1 MKIKND
7 FIHLKPQF
15 LKYLEELVGAK
26 GFSTDKEII
35 LPYLYEQRENYNGFS
50 QLLIKPE
57 TTIQLSKIIERCNSH
72 NLKIVPIGGN
82 TGLSGGCVP
91 SEDGDEILIS
101 LERMNKIRNFDDTN
115 FTITVEA
122 GCVLSDIKS
131 FVEKKDFFF
140 PLGLASEGS
149 CQIGGNLAT
158 NAGGIN
164 VLRFGN
170 TRELVLGLEAVLP
183 DGKIWNG
190 LRSLQ
195 KDNMGYSLKN
205 LFIGSE
211 GTLCLI
217 TAATLKLFPK
227 QIKSKT
233 ILCCINNLNSVI
245 ELLNLTRKLSSETLT
260 SFELLSNFG
269 VELSIKHHSN
279 IKFPIKNKYTWYALI
294 QISSSGE
301 NVNLED
307 NLESIFSLALEKGII
322 EDAIISKNEA
332 QENNLW
338 KVRESLSNAQKLE
351 GGSIKHDVS
360 VPINSIPLF
369 IDKASKEII
378 KFFPGSRLC
387 PFGHIGDGNIHFNI
401 SQPKKSQKNDFL
413 KKRKEINKIV
423 YDIVM
428 GLNGSISAE
437 HGIGI
442 LKTKELKNYR
452 SPEEIELMLKIKKAI
467 DPKGIMNPNKILN
480 EKI

>member
-15 LKYLEELVGAK
+15 LNYLEELVGAK

-301 NVNLED
+301 NINLED

-332 QENNLW
+332 Q
-338 KVRESLSNAQKLE
+338 
-351 GGSIKHDVS
+351 
-360 VPINSIPLF
+360 
-369 IDKASKEII
+369 
-378 KFFPGSRLC
+378 
-387 PFGHIGDGNIHFNI
+387 
-401 SQPKKSQKNDFL
+401 
-413 KKRKEINKIV
+413 
-423 YDIVM
+423 
-428 GLNGSISAE
+428 
-437 HGIGI
+437 
-442 LKTKELKNYR
+442 
-452 SPEEIELMLKIKKAI
+452 
-467 DPKGIMNPNKILN
+467 
-480 EKI
+480 

>member
-1 MKIKND
+1 MNTKDD
-7 FIHLKPQF
+7 FIHLKPKF
-15 LKYLEELVGAK
+15 LSYLERLLGAE
-26 GFSTDKEII
+26 GFSTRKDTI
-35 LPYLYEQRENYNGFS
+35 LPYLSEQRGNFNGSS
-50 QLLIKPE
+50 QLLIRPK
-57 TTIQLSKIIERCNSH
+57 TTNQLSEIMKRCSSQ

-91 SEDGDEILIS
+91 SENGDEILLS
-101 LERMNKIRNFDDTN
+101 LERMNSIRNFDETN
-115 FTITVEA
+115 YTITVEA
-122 GCVLSDIKS
+122 GCILSDIKS
-131 FVEKKDFFF
+131 FVEKRDFFF

-190 LRSLQ
+190 LRSLH

-217 TAATLKLFPK
+217 TAASLKLFPK

-233 ILCCINNLNSVI
+233 ILCCLNKLTSVI
-245 ELLNLTRKLSSETLT
+245 ELLNLTKKLSSETLT

-269 VELSIKHHSN
+269 VDLSIKHHTQ
-279 IKFPIKNKYTWYALI
+279 IRFPIENKFNWYALI
-294 QISSSGE
+294 HLSSS
-301 NVNLED
+301 NRNINLED
-307 NLESIFSLALEKGII
+307 NLESIFSLALKKGII
-322 EDAIISKNEA
+322 EDAIISKSES

-360 VPINSIPLF
+360 VPIDKIPFF
-369 IDKASKEII
+369 IEMASKEII
-378 KFFPGSRLC
+378 KYFPGSRPC

-401 SQPKKSQKNDFL
+401 SQPKRLPKDVFLEKSS
-413 KKRKEINKIV
+413 EINKIV

-428 GLNGSISAE
+428 ELNGSISAE
-437 HGIGI
+437 HGIGM
-442 LKTKELKNYR
+442 LKTKELENYR
-452 SPEEIELMLKIKKAI
+452 SNEEIELMHKIKKAI
-467 DPKGIMNPNKILN
+467 DPENIMNPNKVLN
-480 EKI
+480 EIR